1 MSSDAWLAAFAGVVI
16 LLSCGLAVVA
26 FMGPSE

>member
-1 MSSDAWLAAFAGVVI
+1 MSGDFWVTAFAGVVI

-26 FMGPSE
+26 FMGPDE